1 MQVEIPQS
9 LADAIRSRI
18 AGVSIEDNGV
28 RIVQEAIDEE
38 KRKKFRL
45 RPDSPLREMALK
57 TKADVRAGRT
67 IPFRRN

>member
-9 LADAIRSRI
+9 LADAITSRI
-18 AGVSIEDNGV
+18 AGASIEDDGV

-38 KRKKFRL
+38 KREKSRL

-57 TKADVRAGRT
+57 AKADVRAGRT